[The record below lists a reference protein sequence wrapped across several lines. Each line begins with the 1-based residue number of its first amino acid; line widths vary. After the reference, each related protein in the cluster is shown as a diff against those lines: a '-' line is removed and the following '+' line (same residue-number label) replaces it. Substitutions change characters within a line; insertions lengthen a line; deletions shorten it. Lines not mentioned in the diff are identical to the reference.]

1 MQGRPGETRRGTA
14 PRTASSPRLEEQG
27 RAHGEPVNGA
37 KSAGMPNLVKGLQL
51 SLYPIIK
58 EH

>member
-1 MQGRPGETRRGTA
+1 MKESQRETKPDASAHISSDNKAEKRMVAVERPAT
-14 PRTASSPRLEEQG
+14 
-27 RAHGEPVNGA
+27 
-37 KSAGMPNLVKGLQL
+37 MPNPVKGLQL